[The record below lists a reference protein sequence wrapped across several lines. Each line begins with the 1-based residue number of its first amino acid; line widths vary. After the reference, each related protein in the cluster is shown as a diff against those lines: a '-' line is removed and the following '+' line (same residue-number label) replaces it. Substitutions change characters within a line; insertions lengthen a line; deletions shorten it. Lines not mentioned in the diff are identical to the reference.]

1 MYYLTYTSRACR
13 LYIFQNHP
21 VYWWHHSVSTLQDLN
36 GSWIF
41 SCNPKRYRK
50 AAILVRTKQLNIQLG
65 QRILF
70 SSSCLSSKHNLE
82 DSILLIPWPG
92 QSIQQ
97 KANVKPLGV
106 IFDQHITWINQINN
120 IIWSTHGTLRA
131 LWKFRR
137 FTPTKIRE
145 TLAEALIQALAW
157 PAGKSPHPRCHL
169 CKSRK
174 RRLRWA
180 MKSLPKGNDAWPDIA
195 HIKF

>member
-1 MYYLTYTSRACR
+1 MYYLTYTGRAWR

-21 VYWWHHSVSTLQDLN
+21 VYWWHHSVSTLHDLN

-41 SCNPKRYRK
+41 SCNPKRYGK
-50 AAILVRTKQLNIQLG
+50 AAILVRTKQPNIQLR
-65 QRILF
+65 QTILF
-70 SSSCLSSKHNLE
+70 SSSWLSSKHNLE
-82 DSILLIPWPG
+82 DSILLIPWSG

-106 IFDQHITWINQINN
+106 IFDQHITWISQINN
-120 IIWSTHGTLRA
+120 IRSTHCILRA

-137 FTPTKIRE
+137 FTPTKNRE

-157 PAGKSPHPRCHL
+157 RAGKSPHPYCHP

-174 RRLRWA
+174 KRLRWA
-180 MKSLPKGNDAWPDIA
+180 MKSLSKGNAARADIA
-195 HIKF
+195 SAKF

>member
-1 MYYLTYTSRACR
+1 MYYLTYASRACR
-13 LYIFQNHP
+13 LHIP
-21 VYWWHHSVSTLQDLN
+21 KPSSILIHHSVSTLQDLN

-50 AAILVRTKQLNIQLG
+50 AAILVRTKQPNIQLG
-65 QRILF
+65 QTILF
-70 SSSCLSSKHNLE
+70 SSSWLSSKHNLE
-82 DSILLIPWPG
+82 DSILLIPWSG

-106 IFDQHITWINQINN
+106 IFDQHITWISQINN
-120 IIWSTHGTLRA
+120 IRSTHGTLRA
-131 LWKFRR
+131 LWKFR

-145 TLAEALIQALAW
+145 ILAEALIQALAW
-157 PAGKSPHPRCHL
+157 RAGKSPHPRCHP

-180 MKSLPKGNDAWPDIA
+180 MKSLPKGNAVWADIA
-195 HIKF
+195 HAKF